1 MPRQVLVIA
10 CLLLTLA
17 RYSMATLAQPPSSK
31 LSDVFERYH
40 AAGQFDGSALVAKN
54 GTTLYEGA
62 FGLQNV
68 TEKLPNRVETPFR
81 IASVT
86 KGLTAV
92 LVLQAAERGELEL
105 DANIATYLP
114 ELKGTPVES
123 VTVDQLLVNTSG
135 IADFGPELQGDET
148 LRSAICRHLRAS
160 ELASVP
166 GEQYAYCNVGYTLLG
181 CTLESATGKPY
192 ATLLEER
199 ILTPAG
205 MQDTN
210 VDIDAAAQSK
220 NRALGYR
227 RKNDQLVPDD
237 QEGLERFV
245 AAGAVV
251 STVADLNAFSQALA
265 GDQLLSAKSREK
277 MLAPAAE
284 IRYGCRNITI
294 PTGDRMQ
301 VFQGGMHGVTA
312 SLIRINDGAYTIV
325 YLENLTDAPS
335 QPLARDVIELLLRGQ

>member
-1 MPRQVLVIA
+1 VIV
-10 CLLLTLA
+10 CLWLTLA
-17 RYSMATLAQPPSSK
+17 GFSSTIHAQPPSSK
-31 LSDVFERYH
+31 LSDIFERYH
-40 AAGQFDGSALVAKN
+40 ASGQFDGSALVAKEGN
-54 GTTLYEGA
+54 ILYQGA
-62 FGLQNV
+62 FDLQNV
-68 TEKLPNRVETPFR
+68 AEKLPNRVNTPFR

-92 LVLQAAERGELEL
+92 LVLQAAERGELNL
-105 DANIATYLP
+105 DANIAEYLP
-114 ELKGTPVES
+114 ELKGSQVES
-123 VTVDQLLVNTSG
+123 ITVDQLLANTSG
-135 IADFGPELQGDET
+135 IVDFGPELQNDES
-148 LRSAICRHLRAS
+148 LRSAICRQLHAND
-160 ELASVP
+160 LASAP
-166 GEQYAYCNVGYTLLG
+166 GEEYAYCNVGYTLLG
-181 CTLESATGKPY
+181 CILESATGMSY

-205 MQDTN
+205 MEDTY
-210 VDIDAAAQSK
+210 VDVGDAAQTET
-220 NRALGYR
+220 RALGYR
-227 RKNDQLVPDD
+227 RENGQLVSDD

-251 STVADLNAFSQALA
+251 STVADLHAFSQALA

-277 MLAPAAE
+277 MLAPAGE

-301 VFQGGMHGVTA
+301 VFQGGMPGATA

-335 QPLARDVIELLLRGQ
+335 QPLARELIQMLLRGQ